1 MSADRSVRIRPPELP
16 PLYPKQFAA
25 ICDPARIVVIEAS
38 TKSGKTAGCLLW
50 ILAEAW
56 NGRPGA
62 YWWVAPT
69 YSVTKTV
76 GWARLR
82 RMLREADPKGAT
94 WSANESALSI
104 QLCNGAVIWFKS
116 ADNPDGLYGDD
127 VFAAVID
134 EATRCPE
141 EAFNAVRSTLT
152 ATRGRLRIIGN
163 VKGRRNWV
171 YGLARL
177 AEQGAPNMAYHRL
190 TALDAVDGG
199 VIAREEVDE
208 ARAVLPD
215 HVFRELYMAEPTDD
229 GSNPFGVE
237 AIRNCVGEMSKG
249 PPVAFGGDRAKPVD
263 WTVVCGLDADGSVC
277 VLDRWQADWATTRQ
291 RVEAIV
297 GSAPAFIDSTGVGDP
312 IVEDIARKCRRV
324 EGWKFTNQ
332 SKQQLM
338 EGLASAIH
346 AREVRYPDGWL
357 RAELDSFGFRYSGG
371 RVVFEANAG
380 HDDGVCALALAI
392 AARRRRRPIDLR
404 IV

>member
-229 GSNPFGVE
+229 GSNPFGAD

-249 PPVAFGGDRAKPVD
+249 PPVAFGVDLAKSVD